1 MEQRKVLKSLDQ
13 REFKFHRPFGP
24 YISECKLSDESHQI
38 LIKGAEKIRKN
49 RKLQKQNDYR
59 HRLAGNLSEEYNYDN
74 ALSKDEMS
82 TVINEFNMMAWA
94 FTQMSNKAIAR
105 HFQWKREDV
114 ICLKPLWVNFMKSGE
129 WNPSHNHAGEISLV
143 TYLKVPREINE
154 ENTKGTHSK
163 KSNTPTAGKIE
174 FTYGDT
180 IPFSN
185 TGLICTPV
193 EKAVYIF
200 SAKLKHMVYPFKS
213 KKERWSVSCNF
224 ANKHTTEMM
233 LNGDGETIK
242 K

>member
-1 MEQRKVLKSLDQ
+1 MEQRKVLKSLDH

-49 RKLQKQNDYR
+49 KKLKKQNDYR

-74 ALSKDEMS
+74 TLSKDEMS
-82 TVINEFNMMAWA
+82 TVVEEFKMMAWA
-94 FTQMSNKAIAR
+94 FTQMSHKAIGR
-105 HFQWKREDV
+105 DFKWNKEEV
-114 ICLKPLWVNFMKSGE
+114 ICLKPLWVNFMKAGE

-143 TYLKVPREINE
+143 TYLKVPKEINE
-154 ENTKGTHSK
+154 ENTKSISSQ
-163 KSNTPTAGKIE
+163 KSNTPSAGKIE
-174 FTYGDT
+174 FSYGDT

-224 ANKHTTEMM
+224 ANKKDLKYM
-233 LNGDGETIK
+233 LSESGEIL
-242 K
+242 

>member
-1 MEQRKVLKSLDQ
+1 
-13 REFKFHRPFGP
+13 
-24 YISECKLSDESHQI
+24 
-38 LIKGAEKIRKN
+38 
-49 RKLQKQNDYR
+49 
-59 HRLAGNLSEEYNYDN
+59 
-74 ALSKDEMS
+74 
-82 TVINEFNMMAWA
+82 
-94 FTQMSNKAIAR
+94 
-105 HFQWKREDV
+105 
-114 ICLKPLWVNFMKSGE
+114 MKSGE

-154 ENTKGTHSK
+154 ENTKSKHSQ

-174 FTYGDT
+174 FSYGDT

-224 ANKHTTEMM
+224 ANKHTTKMM
-233 LNGDGETIK
+233 LDGEGETIK
-242 K
+242 E

>member
-1 MEQRKVLKSLDQ
+1 MEQRKVIKSLDR

-24 YISECKLSDESHQI
+24 YVAECKLSDESHQI
-38 LIKGAEKIRKN
+38 LLKGGEKIKKN

-59 HRLAGNLSEEYNYDN
+59 TRLAGNLEEEYSYNN

-82 TVINEFNMMAWA
+82 IVVNEFNMMAWA
-94 FTQMSNKAIAR
+94 FTQISQKA
-105 HFQWKREDV
+105 FSKNVSWKREDV

-154 ENTKGTHSK
+154 ENTKSKHSQ

-174 FTYGDT
+174 FSYGDT

-224 ANKHTTEMM
+224 ANKHTTKMM
-233 LNGDGETIK
+233 LDGEGETIK
-242 K
+242 E

>member
-1 MEQRKVLKSLDQ
+1 MEQRKILKHLDQ

-24 YISECKLSDESHQI
+24 YISECYLSDESHQI
-38 LIKGAEKIRKN
+38 LIRGAEKIRKN

-59 HRLAGNLSEEYNYDN
+59 HRLAGNLTEEYNYDN
-74 ALSKDEMS
+74 ALTKEESAIVVS
-82 TVINEFNMMAWA
+82 EFNMMAWA
-94 FTQMSNKAIAR
+94 FTQMSNKAISR
-105 HFQWKREDV
+105 DFKWNREDV
-114 ICLKPLWVNFMKSGE
+114 ICLKPIWVNFMKAGE

-143 TYLKVPREINE
+143 TYLKVPKEINE
-154 ENTKGTHSK
+154 ENTKGIHSQ

-174 FTYGDT
+174 FSYGDT

-185 TGLICTPV
+185 AGLICTPV

-224 ANKHTTEMM
+224 ANRKDLQQM
-233 LNGDGETIK
+233 LGESGETLK
-242 K
+242 